1 MINCLNFLFFSQRTI
16 LSYDKQI
23 LGILGDMNIYKQ
35 INKPRV
41 SWLVVFALVVFV
53 FMYLPILVLAFY
65 SFNQSPYSAKW
76 QGFTLEWY
84 GKLFSDERIL
94 SGLYNSLLVGF
105 CAVGV
110 SAILG
115 TLMAVGLARYDF
127 PGKRLYQGIAYLP
140 LLIPDIAIAVSTLVC
155 LSAFAIPLSIWT
167 IIAAHI
173 VFCLSYVGLV
183 VSSRMNN
190 INPHLEEAALDLGAT
205 PIQAFILVLL
215 PQLMPAIISGCLL
228 AFVLSLDDFLIA
240 SFTAGS
246 GTNTLPMEIFSRIR
260 TGVKP
265 DINALSVM
273 LISTTA
279 IVALIGEL
287 IRTAGERRE

>member
-1 MINCLNFLFFSQRTI
+1 
-16 LSYDKQI
+16 
-23 LGILGDMNIYKQ
+23 
-35 INKPRV
+35 
-41 SWLVVFALVVFV
+41 
-53 FMYLPILVLAFY
+53 
-65 SFNQSPYSAKW
+65 
-76 QGFTLEWY
+76 
-84 GKLFSDERIL
+84 
-94 SGLYNSLLVGF
+94 
-105 CAVGV
+105 
-110 SAILG
+110 
-115 TLMAVGLARYDF
+115 MAVGLARYEF
-127 PGKRLYQGIAYLP
+127 PGKKLYQGIAYLP

-155 LSAFAIPLSIWT
+155 LAAFAIPLSIWT

-273 LISTTA
+273 LISMTA